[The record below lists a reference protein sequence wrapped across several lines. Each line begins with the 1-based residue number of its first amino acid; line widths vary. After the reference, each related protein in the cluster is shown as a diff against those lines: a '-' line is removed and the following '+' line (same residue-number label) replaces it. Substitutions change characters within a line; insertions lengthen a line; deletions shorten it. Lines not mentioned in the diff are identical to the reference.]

1 MEVVV
6 THLMK
11 QNGSIM
17 RIIDILVMF
26 LMLSLTAIGV
36 FGILFLSNNIEQLTS
51 FFVLMMLS
59 SVGFL
64 FLAYINKL
72 DKK

>member
-1 MEVVV
+1 
-6 THLMK
+6 
-11 QNGSIM
+11 M

-26 LMLSLTAIGV
+26 LMLSLTSIGV

-64 FLAYINKL
+64 FLSYINKL

>member
-1 MEVVV
+1 
-6 THLMK
+6 
-11 QNGSIM
+11 M

-51 FFVLMMLS
+51 FFVLMMLG

>member
-1 MEVVV
+1 
-6 THLMK
+6 
-11 QNGSIM
+11 M